1 MTSCASAP
9 NCDYVLHAFRRRLSP
24 SPLPPAPA
32 PLNVGGVQ
40 YTPNILMCVGVC
52 VFWLVICIIS
62 RLQRVVRI
70 VCARWSAVNPVPSP
84 KSKHATD
91 RFRTVVRV
99 CVCQLALSARMRGA
113 LESITICTNC
123 FLTHECIVFIFAVA
137 LTKESESVGS
147 PTVFDGF
154 YNDNKALA

>member
-91 RFRTVVRV
+91 RTGNGGAFSVLLPHG
-99 CVCQLALSARMRGA
+99 CACLCLSAGA
-113 LESITICTNC
+113 IGPNARSSR
-123 FLTHECIVFIFAVA
+123 
-137 LTKESESVGS
+137 K
-147 PTVFDGF
+147 
-154 YNDNKALA
+154 YNDLHELFLDT